1 LEKSTGKSA
10 KRILITKNRAKMKSY
25 KSSLPQITLKLK
37 TGNVV
42 KAQIKNSNDAAKLFR
57 SVWDDTLEI
66 NESVICLFLNRNN
79 VTIGWFKVSQGGI
92 SSSIVDNRL
101 ILATALKCL
110 ASGIILCHNHPSGN
124 TSPSDSDIMVTKKLK
139 EAAELFDIHLLDHII
154 LTDLSHYSLADNG
167 EI

>member
-1 LEKSTGKSA
+1 
-10 KRILITKNRAKMKSY
+10 MKSY
-25 KSSLPQITLKLK
+25 KSSLPQITLKFK
-37 TGNVV
+37 TGEVV

>member
-1 LEKSTGKSA
+1 
-10 KRILITKNRAKMKSY
+10 MKSY
-25 KSSLPQITLKLK
+25 KSSLPQITLKFK
-37 TGNVV
+37 TGEVV
-42 KAQIKNSNDAAKLFR
+42 KSQIKNSNDAAELFR

-79 VTIGWFKVSQGGI
+79 ATIGWFKVSQGGI

-124 TSPSDSDIMVTKKLK
+124 TSPSNSDIMVTKKLK
-139 EAAELFDIHLLDHII
+139 EAAEFFDIHLLDHII
-154 LTDLSHYSLADNG
+154 LTDVSHYSLADNG

>member
-1 LEKSTGKSA
+1 
-10 KRILITKNRAKMKSY
+10 MKSY
-25 KSSLPQITLKLK
+25 KSSLPQITLKFK
-37 TGNVV
+37 TGDVV
-42 KAQIKNSNDAAKLFR
+42 KAQIKNSNDVAELFR

-79 VTIGWFKVSQGGI
+79 ATIGWFKVSQGGI

-154 LTDLSHYSLADNG
+154 LTDVSHYSLADNG

>member
-1 LEKSTGKSA
+1 
-10 KRILITKNRAKMKSY
+10 MKSY
-25 KSSLPQITLKLK
+25 KSSLPQITLKFK
-37 TGNVV
+37 TGEVV
-42 KAQIKNSNDAAKLFR
+42 KAQIKNSNDAAELFR

-79 VTIGWFKVSQGGI
+79 ATIGWFKVSQGGI

-124 TSPSDSDIMVTKKLK
+124 TSPSNSDIMVTKKLK
-139 EAAELFDIHLLDHII
+139 EAAEFFDIHLLDHII
-154 LTDLSHYSLADNG
+154 LTDVSHYSLADNG